1 MKKQNAILFYII
13 KSANIL
19 FLRDIDEI
27 IFLSHKVN
35 GLLKKKKKSTLNRGC
50 HEEQPLCFLLVPW
63 CH

>member
-19 FLRDIDEI
+19 FLRDIDDI

-35 GLLKKKKKSTLNRGC
+35 GLLKKKKKKHPKQRMS
-50 HEEQPLCFLLVPW
+50 
-63 CH
+63 